1 MKVSDFNYDLPRAMI
16 ASYPVEPRDSS
27 RLLVLHRD
35 TGAIE
40 HRVFRDIVEY
50 LRPDDL
56 LVLNNTR
63 VIPARI
69 EAVRPTGGKMEML
82 FLEPSRNSKKD
93 DGPHWTALGQAKG
106 KPHRGERLRFADGET
121 CAEILDKSP
130 EGIYTL
136 RFAPGT
142 DVVAMLERAGNPPL
156 PMYILRSRE
165 QHTTNADDP
174 TRYQTTY
181 AQKPGAV
188 AAPTAGLHF
197 TEELLKGIA
206 ERGVEIARVTL
217 HVGFGTF
224 QPVRVENVEDHEMH
238 RERYS
243 VTAKNAERLRHAVDE
258 GRRIVSVGTTTT
270 RVLETIVQK
279 GEIAQCSSSTDI
291 FIYPPYDFKHV
302 GAQITN
308 FHLPESTLL
317 MMICALA
324 GRERVLAAYE
334 EAKREGYRFY
344 SYGDAMLIL

>member
-1 MKVSDFNYDLPRAMI
+1 MKVSDFNYDLPREMI
-16 ASYPVEPRDSS
+16 AAHPVEPRDSS

-35 TGAIE
+35 TGEIE

-69 EAVRPTGGKMEML
+69 AAVRPTGGKMEML
-82 FLEPSRNSKKD
+82 FLEPSRNSKKA

-106 KPHRGERLRFADGET
+106 KPRRGEHLRFADGET
-121 CAEILDKSP
+121 TAEILDKSP
-130 EGIYTL
+130 EGVYTL
-136 RFAPGT
+136 QFAPDT
-142 DVVAMLERAGNPPL
+142 DVVAMLESAGRPPL

-165 QHTTNADDP
+165 KHEANADDP
-174 TRYQTTY
+174 AQYQTTY

-197 TEELLKGIA
+197 TEEVLKNIA
-206 ERGVEIARVTL
+206 AHGVEIARVTL

-224 QPVRVENVEDHEMH
+224 QPVRVENVEDHQMH

-243 VTAKNAERLRHAVDE
+243 VTAKNAERLIRAVDE

-270 RVLETIVQK
+270 RVLETIAQK
-279 GEIAQCSSSTDI
+279 GKIAQCSSSTDI
-291 FIYPPYDFKHV
+291 FIYPPYDFKLI

-334 EAKREGYRFY
+334 EAKQEGYRFY